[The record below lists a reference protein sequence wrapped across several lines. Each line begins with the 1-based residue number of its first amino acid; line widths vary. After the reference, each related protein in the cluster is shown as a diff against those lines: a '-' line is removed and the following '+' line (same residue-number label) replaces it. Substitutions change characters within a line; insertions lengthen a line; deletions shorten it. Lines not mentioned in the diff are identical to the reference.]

1 MAEEGGQ
8 ERTEKA
14 TPKRIRD
21 AREKGQVV
29 SSREVPSACVLLGA
43 MGAMFFAGAWMTE
56 KIQEVMRIFWGNS
69 GQLHLSPESMQNVLL
84 NLSADFFLILLPVFF
99 AVLVTGVAANV
110 IQVGFTLSPE
120 VLIPKLSKIN
130 PLNGIKRLLSIRSLA
145 DVVKA
150 LFKIGCLGG
159 LGYAALRDQIGHI
172 PELIQLQLPDILNY
186 IWRISFR
193 ICLYTV
199 LAMIF
204 LAVADYVFQKWQFEK
219 DQRMT
224 KQETKEEM
232 KQSEGDPKIKS
243 RIRAIQME
251 MSRKR
256 MMAAIPGAAVV
267 ITNPTHLAVALK
279 YETGEMVAPRVVAK
293 GQGFIALRIR
303 EIAAENHVPIVEN
316 KPLAQTLYKAV
327 EIGKDIPV
335 ELYRAVAEI
344 LAFVYRMKGA

>member
-1 MAEEGGQ
+1 
-8 ERTEKA
+8 
-14 TPKRIRD
+14 
-21 AREKGQVV
+21 
-29 SSREVPSACVLLGA
+29 
-43 MGAMFFAGAWMTE
+43 
-56 KIQEVMRIFWGNS
+56 
-69 GQLHLSPESMQNVLL
+69 
-84 NLSADFFLILLPVFF
+84 
-99 AVLVTGVAANV
+99 
-110 IQVGFTLSPE
+110 
-120 VLIPKLSKIN
+120 
-130 PLNGIKRLLSIRSLA
+130 
-145 DVVKA
+145 
-150 LFKIGCLGG
+150 
-159 LGYAALRDQIGHI
+159 
-172 PELIQLQLPDILNY
+172 
-186 IWRISFR
+186 
-193 ICLYTV
+193 
-199 LAMIF
+199 MIF